1 MMMSSI
7 RVWVLS
13 LKMVKYNQRGGMK
26 MKKILCLVVTVIL
39 LGFTGM
45 AVALEVND
53 VTARNGMVSSAHEL
67 ASEAGVEI
75 LKKGGNAVDA
85 ACATMLAL
93 NVAEPNASGIGG
105 GGFMVIR
112 FAKTGEVVELDYR
125 EVAPGSSTKDMYAS
139 EKSKEEK
146 WSQLGGRAVG
156 VPGELMGIW
165 TALQKYGT
173 MSFGEVAE
181 PAIRLAEEGFKVH
194 PMQTQI
200 ITDNFDKLVKYSENN
215 VYLKDGL
222 PVSEG
227 EILKSPGI
235 AKAFRM
241 IAEKGPEAFY
251 NGPIGEAVVKAVNK
265 AGGNMSMEDL
275 RNYKVL
281 LREPVHGTYR
291 GYGIYSTPPASSG
304 GTHIVQLL
312 NIMENFPVSR
322 LKHNSPEYLHYLAE
336 SMKLVFADRQ
346 KYMADTAFVNV
357 PLTGLTSKE
366 YAKMLA
372 SRIGKNKVM
381 VEVQPGDPW
390 PYNESSVASSYTGGT
405 DDIHL
410 STSHFSVVDK
420 EGNIVAS
427 TNTVNYFFGSGIV
440 EPEYGIVLNNQMDD
454 FAQNPESVNAPE
466 PGKRPLSSMSP
477 SIVLDPEGRPFM
489 TIGAAGA
496 WRIITAVS
504 QIVMN
509 VVDFG
514 MTMDEAIEQPRI
526 FCYSSNGERGPLR
539 VEDTM
544 DPMTV
549 KFLEWRGHK
558 MEVRPRGG
566 YFGTAQGILFDV
578 ESGTMDGGADG
589 RRLGVPVGY

>member
-1 MMMSSI
+1 
-7 RVWVLS
+7 
-13 LKMVKYNQRGGMK
+13 
-26 MKKILCLVVTVIL
+26 MKKLLCLFVTA
-39 LGFTGM
+39 
-45 AVALEVND
+45 AVLCVSGAALAMEVND
-53 VTARNGMVSSAHEL
+53 VMARNGMVSSAHEL
-67 ASEAGVEI
+67 ASKAGVEI

-93 NVAEPNASGIGG
+93 NVVEPNASGIGG

-125 EVAPGSSTKDMYAS
+125 EVAPASSTKDMYAS
-139 EKSKEEK
+139 DKAKEEK
-146 WSQLGGRAVG
+146 WSQLGGKAVG
-156 VPGELMGIW
+156 VPGQLMGIW
-165 TALQKYGT
+165 TALEKYGT
-173 MSFGEVAE
+173 MSFAEVAE
-181 PAIRLAEEGFKVH
+181 PALRLAEEGFEVH

-200 ITDNFDKLVKYSENN
+200 ITDNFEKMAKYSPEN
-215 VYLKDGL
+215 VYFKDGL
-222 PVSEG
+222 PVQQG

-241 IAEKGPEAFY
+241 IGEQGPKAFY
-251 NGPIGEAVVKAVNK
+251 DGPIGQAVVAAVNK
-265 AGGNMSMEDL
+265 SGGNMSMEDL
-275 RNYKVL
+275 RNYEVL

-312 NIMENFPVSR
+312 NIMENLPVNE

-336 SMKLVFADRQ
+336 AMKLVFADRQ
-346 KYMADTAFVNV
+346 KYMADTAFVDV
-357 PLTGLTSKE
+357 PLAGLTSKE

-372 SRIGKNKVM
+372 SKISKEKVM
-381 VEVQPGDPW
+381 VEVQPSDPW
-390 PYNESSVASSYTGGT
+390 PFNDKPVASSYMGGT

-410 STSHFSVVDK
+410 STSHFSVVDR

-427 TNTVNYFFGSGIV
+427 TNTVNYFFGSGV
-440 EPEYGIVLNNQMDD
+440 MEPEYGIVLNNQMDD
-454 FAQNPESVNAPE
+454 FAKDPASVNAPE

-489 TIGAAGA
+489 TLGAAGA

-504 QIVMN
+504 QIIMN

-526 FCYSSNGERGPLR
+526 FCYSSSGQRGPLR
-539 VEDTM
+539 IEDAM
-544 DPMTV
+544 DPGTISL
-549 KFLEWRGHK
+549 LEWRGHK
-558 MEVRPRGG
+558 TEVMPRGG

-578 ESGTMDGGADG
+578 KKGIMDGGADS